1 MFGAVRQGRRGDV
14 VRDLCGAARSVPDL
28 HARRS
33 RMWNGAET
41 AWPAGADLALIL
53 PSPGGA
59 LQGRV
64 KSEAFAKVG
73 SRRHGLRQIFVVK
86 LVFDRREGAERFGRE
101 RDRLTVAVGRCRDGT
116 RCRRLAGQRVKGG
129 ADASTQLDQFPLAA
143 ACGDRECQR
152 MQVASAITE

>member
-1 MFGAVRQGRRGDV
+1 MFGAVRQRRRGDV

-41 AWPAGADLALIL
+41 AWPAGASLTSYKSSRRA
-53 PSPGGA
+53 PGDV
-59 LQGRV
+59 L
-64 KSEAFAKVG
+64 G

-101 RDRLTVAVGRCRDGT
+101 RDRLTVAVGRWRDGK
-116 RCRRLAGQRVKGG
+116 RWRRPGGERV
-129 ADASTQLDQFPLAA
+129 
-143 ACGDRECQR
+143 
-152 MQVASAITE
+152 